1 MFVNTLLVTLPKLS
15 SIVDFAIIFSKYVSL
30 GHLPDMAV
38 EIPEGVCIFNPLSM
52 MIGSLGALYIS

>member
-1 MFVNTLLVTLPKLS
+1 MVTLPKLS